1 MGVKISM
8 VKIIPHRVIC
18 DIVNLIGR
26 AACTYHAYIMMQYET
41 VGQVPPK
48 SFKWNNKADGKKCI
62 LNLIQFQLTYED
74 CFWTPKDAMKTR
86 KTGPW
91 FAKRKTVLN
100 SLKRYNVTYCRK
112 YRNFPV
118 LLYLWLVATVTL
130 CQWICIVVDHWH
142 HNGHHN
148 PHWVTWF
155 TCNIKW
161 LPG

>member
-18 DIVNLIGR
+18 DFVNLIGR
-26 AACTYHAYIMMQYET
+26 AACTYRAYIWCNIKT

-48 SFKWNNKADGKKCI
+48 SFKWNNKADGKICI

-118 LLYLWLVATVTL
+118 LLYSWFVATVTL

-142 HNGHHN
+142 HNGHN